1 MRIATAMS
9 AFDGST
15 GTNAYHANA
24 TCVWVLESDAGCVSL
39 DATFVAAQAPFDVLE
54 AFGAN
59 GVLLGRWTGRS
70 GAAHPLLKACADPDA
85 TDADD
90 EQQNL
95 KETLESLTARERY
108 ICYCWLNG
116 WTLKQIG
123 KKLGISPQRV
133 NVLRRRAL
141 ARVAL

>member
-1 MRIATAMS
+1 MV
-9 AFDGST
+9 
-15 GTNAYHANA
+15 N
-24 TCVWVLESDAGCVSL
+24 ESDWLDRAAGRIKKRLYVDFD
-39 DATFVAAQAPFDVLE
+39 DARQTLALFRARGNGRQFAFLNAWAVMRRE
-54 AFGAN
+54 AEHQRRTILYGDF
-59 GVLLGRWTGRS
+59 S
-70 GAAHPLLKACADPDA
+70 DA

-90 EQQNL
+90 EQRNL